1 MEKKDVPQDH
11 GIFGQWHAICYV
23 TDENGE
29 YVRTQSAGWEPTNIA
44 NGIAWEFINEELAE
58 VLKKVKKG
66 LLSPLAYHMN
76 KNLMDVKMLS
86 QYAAFSSW
94 KVKRHLKPRVFNSLD
109 DAVLQRYAAVFNMT
123 TEQLKEVP

>member
-29 YVRTQSAGWEPTNIA
+29 YVRSQSAGWEPTNIA

-86 QYAAFSSW
+86 QYAGFSSW

-123 TEQLKEVP
+123 IEQLKEVP